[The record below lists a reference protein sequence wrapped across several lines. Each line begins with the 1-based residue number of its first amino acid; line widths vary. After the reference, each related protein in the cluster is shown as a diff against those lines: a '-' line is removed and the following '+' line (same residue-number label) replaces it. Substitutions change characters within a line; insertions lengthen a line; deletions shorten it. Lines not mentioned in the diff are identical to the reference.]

1 MNQSQDGSGN
11 RECNGNQGQ
20 DNTDPKANPFVTAK
34 VLDEDLR
41 AYTEVE
47 KNAMRKVRQRPRH
60 SS

>member
-34 VLDEDLR
+34 VLDEVGKSMMDER
-41 AYTEVE
+41 TQCQ
-47 KNAMRKVRQRPRH
+47 NIF
-60 SS
+60 